1 VPWIAATTIADL
13 RRFIAG
19 NAQSRT
25 AEVGRRVPSLL
36 DERQGLIDESCVVAS
51 HAVAE
56 ALRAGGFHP
65 VIVEEGLSV
74 GSQSLQQNRIVVIEL
89 TEQWLVIDLAV
100 RQVPAFCSDE
110 IFWAVISPEL
120 PR

>member
-1 VPWIAATTIADL
+1 ML
-13 RRFIAG
+13 
-19 NAQSRT
+19 
-25 AEVGRRVPSLL
+25 SLL

-74 GSQSLQQNRIVVIEL
+74 GSHSWLQHRIVVIEL